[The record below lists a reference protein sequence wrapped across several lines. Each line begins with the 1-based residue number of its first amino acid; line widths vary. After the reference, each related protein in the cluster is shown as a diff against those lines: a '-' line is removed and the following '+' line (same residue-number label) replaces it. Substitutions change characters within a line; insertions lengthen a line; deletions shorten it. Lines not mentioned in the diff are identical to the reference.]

1 MIAYRVTY
9 FDLVLGIDRH
19 RGFNDLKALL
29 QFIEHR
35 IDSKTLYTNFRV
47 EAL

>member
-1 MIAYRVTY
+1 MTAYRVTY
-9 FDLVLGIDRH
+9 FDLFLGIDRR

-29 QFIEHR
+29 QFIEYR
-35 IDSKTLYTNFRV
+35 IDSKDLYTNFRV